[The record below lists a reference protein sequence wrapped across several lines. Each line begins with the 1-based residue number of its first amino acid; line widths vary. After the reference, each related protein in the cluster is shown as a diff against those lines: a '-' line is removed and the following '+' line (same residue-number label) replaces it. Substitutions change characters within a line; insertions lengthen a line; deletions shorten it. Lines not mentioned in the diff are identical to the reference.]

1 MSTPDL
7 RHTPTPEEFVEAQ
20 KSPEFQELR
29 KKQRGFA
36 FPVTICALLW
46 FAAYVVLA
54 MFAPDLFAG
63 KVLGNINV
71 GVVLGL
77 LQFVTTFAITYAYVK
92 FADRE
97 IEPRTSALRD
107 RLERTGEFAQ
117 TGSARA

>member
-36 FPVTICALLW
+36 FPVTVASLIW
-46 FAAYVVLA
+46 FMLYVLLA
-54 MFAPDLFAG
+54 MFAPGLFAIT
-63 KVLGNINV
+63 VSGNINI
-71 GVVLGL
+71 GVILGL
-77 LQFVTTFAITYAYVK
+77 LQFVTTFLITYVYVK

-107 RLERTGEFAQ
+107 RLERTGEFADNGP
-117 TGSARA
+117 TNA